1 MTLLRSIIF
10 VIWLYGSM
18 AVIGLALWP
27 FVLMNERHV
36 WTALRSWGGATVWGL
51 RWIVGARVS
60 FEGLEH
66 VPEGGALIAMKHQS
80 MLDTVAPALFLPRPV
95 YVYKAELGGTPV
107 MGAYLKK
114 NQIAVDRGG
123 YAKALKSIVR
133 GARAAVAKGGQVLI
147 FPEGTRQEVDA
158 PPDYKPGIAAMYK
171 DLGIPVTP
179 VACNTG
185 LIWKPK
191 GIIRR
196 AGHVTFKVLPA
207 IPPGL
212 PREEFMRELEE
223 RIESESQAML
233 PPEKRRKAEP
243 VAAA

>member
-1 MTLLRSIIF
+1 MRLIRSIIF

-18 AVIGLALWP
+18 AVVGLVLWP

-36 WTALRSWGGATVWGL
+36 WTALRSWSRCILWGL
-51 RWIVGARVS
+51 RWIIGARVS

-66 VPEGGALIAMKHQS
+66 VPQGGALIAMKHQS
-80 MLDTVAPALFLPRPV
+80 MLDTMIPSLFLPRPI

-123 YAKALKSIVR
+123 HAKALKSIVR
-133 GARAAVAKGGQVLI
+133 GARTAVAKGGQVLI
-147 FPEGTRQEVDA
+147 FPEGTRQELDA

-171 DLGIPVTP
+171 DLNIPVTP
-179 VACNTG
+179 VALNTG

-191 GIIRR
+191 GIMRSPGQVI
-196 AGHVTFKVLPA
+196 FKVLPP
-207 IPPGL
+207 IPAGL
-212 PREEFMRELEE
+212 PRDEFMRELE
-223 RIESESQAML
+223 RILETESQALL
-233 PPEKRRKAEP
+233 PPAKRRT
-243 VAAA
+243 VAS